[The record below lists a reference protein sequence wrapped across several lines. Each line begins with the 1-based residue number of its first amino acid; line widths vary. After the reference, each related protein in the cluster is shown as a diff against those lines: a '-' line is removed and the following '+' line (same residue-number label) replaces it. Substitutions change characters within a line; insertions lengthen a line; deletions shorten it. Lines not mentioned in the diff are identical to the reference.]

1 MLLGDVGILI
11 SSYNINLNPPK
22 NNKLCTFCLLGCFHK
37 KGSFCRICI
46 CSASFG
52 KCLPRSFLNN
62 TTPNYL
68 ITGTFSATPHVNQN
82 KSLFG
87 CACKSNMIGFEHFK
101 KSRTVFWPL
110 MEPKVAQQPCVT
122 KTHQGRNPD
131 LRLFDSV
138 CAFFAVQFVPQ
149 KCML

>member
-11 SSYNINLNPPK
+11 SVYNINLNPPK

-52 KCLPRSFLNN
+52 KCLPRSFLKN

-68 ITGTFSATPHVNQN
+68 ITGTFQLHRMLIKISH
-82 KSLFG
+82 S
-87 CACKSNMIGFEHFK
+87 
-101 KSRTVFWPL
+101 W
-110 MEPKVAQQPCVT
+110 
-122 KTHQGRNPD
+122 D
-131 LRLFDSV
+131 
-138 CAFFAVQFVPQ
+138 VPASQ
-149 KCML
+149 I